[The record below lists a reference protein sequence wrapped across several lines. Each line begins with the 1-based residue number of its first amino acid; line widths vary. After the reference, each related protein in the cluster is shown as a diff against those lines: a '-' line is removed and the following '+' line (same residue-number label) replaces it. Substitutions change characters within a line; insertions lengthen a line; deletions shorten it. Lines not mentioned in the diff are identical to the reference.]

1 MTLKTKYTNSN
12 FRLWKDK
19 VLAKVR
25 KKRTQF
31 RQQIKSK
38 QIRPVLSD
46 PNVKKYL
53 EELLRNFFTVT
64 TDKS

>member
-19 VLAKVR
+19 VLAKVK

-53 EELLRNFFTVT
+53 EKHLQNFFTVT